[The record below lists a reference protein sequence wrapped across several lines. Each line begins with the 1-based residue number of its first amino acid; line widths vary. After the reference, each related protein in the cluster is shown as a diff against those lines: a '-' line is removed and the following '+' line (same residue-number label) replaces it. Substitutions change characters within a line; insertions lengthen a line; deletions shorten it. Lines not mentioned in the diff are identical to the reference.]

1 MTNTL
6 VLEKE
11 RFGYGRKRQ
20 NKNSFGNELKRIAND
35 SLFIFAI
42 FLAAFFILQ
51 YIPVVSGLTEN
62 LSISINEVA
71 VSLLG
76 FANFFFIQIYIKK
89 LKKN

>member
-11 RFGYGRKRQ
+11 RFGYKRKKQ
-20 NKNSFGNELKRIAND
+20 NRNSFGNELKRMAND
-35 SLFIFAI
+35 SLFYFAI
-42 FLAAFFILQ
+42 FLAAFFVMQ
-51 YIPVVSGLTEN
+51 YVPVISGLTKD
-62 LSISINEVA
+62 LTIGVNEVA

-76 FANFFFIQIYIKK
+76 FVNVFFVQIYNKK

>member
-11 RFGYGRKRQ
+11 RFGYRRKKQ
-20 NKNSFGNELKRIAND
+20 NKNSFGNELKKNAND

-42 FLAAFFILQ
+42 FLSAFFVLN
-51 YIPVVSGLTEN
+51 YIPVLSGLTEN
-62 LSISINEVA
+62 LSVSVNEVA

-76 FANFFFIQIYIKK
+76 FVNVFFIQIFTKK
-89 LKKN
+89 MKKS